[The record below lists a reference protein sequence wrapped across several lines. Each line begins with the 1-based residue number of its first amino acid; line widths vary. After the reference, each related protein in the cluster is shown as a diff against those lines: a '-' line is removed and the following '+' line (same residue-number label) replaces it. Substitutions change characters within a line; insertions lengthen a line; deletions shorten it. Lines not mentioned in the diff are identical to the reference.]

1 MLDEIQKE
9 MLSYNNMISP
19 PYFPKAIPL
28 EVDGKWILV
37 IATRTRQQRPYKSP
51 EHVTG
56 KKDKKYNYYI
66 RYLTSSA
73 KANPEQERKLIGL
86 YPKRR

>member
-19 PYFPKAIPL
+19 PYFPKVIPL

-37 IATRTRQQRPYKSP
+37 IVARTGQQRPYKSP

-56 KKDKKYNYYI
+56 KKTRSI
-66 RYLTSSA
+66 
-73 KANPEQERKLIGL
+73 IIIFVI
-86 YPKRR
+86 